1 MSDQC
6 KHCTERGDPQA
17 CKATPCQHHE
27 NWYAMVREELI
38 EKAREELTQWL
49 EDMDDYTDAQYG
61 KGQIRSILEG
71 VCGKQ

>member
-1 MSDQC
+1 MSDKRLNLCFEHRQEINHSHFANHNCDQC
-6 KHCTERGDPQA
+6 KAIG
-17 CKATPCQHHE
+17 K
-27 NWYAMVREELI
+27 I
-38 EKAREELTQWL
+38 EAVKGALEQWL